1 MPAFHASSTRSMGQ
15 IWFVVLAFFFVFLF
29 VGWKSVKAIEE
40 IGENTLSMTKQMEE
54 VMNTSH

>member
-40 IGENTLSMTKQMEE
+40 IGENTARMSAQMEE